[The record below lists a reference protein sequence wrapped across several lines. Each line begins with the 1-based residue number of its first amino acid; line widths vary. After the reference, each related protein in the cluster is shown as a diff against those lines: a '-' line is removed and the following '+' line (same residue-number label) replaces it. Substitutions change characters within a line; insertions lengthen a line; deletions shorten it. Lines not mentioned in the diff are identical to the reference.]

1 VEAAVVTDA
10 DLVIVG
16 GGPAGLTLAL
26 GLLRRDPAWARR
38 LLLVEKAH
46 YPREKLCAGGLGE
59 RGWTILSRLGVV
71 PEVPAALVAGVSVRS
86 ALGHHIARPGLCGRV
101 VRRVEFDAA
110 LAAAARRAGLRVVEG
125 CAVKEVDEGPAGCTL
140 QTSIGEV
147 TARVVIGADGVGSV
161 VRRSMG
167 LDGGGLRAQVLEV
180 DTPRVAADLP
190 ADLIHFDASDRSYAG
205 YIWDFPTPIDG
216 ALRMCRG
223 IYVLNVKGGEADGVE
238 AEDVVFVEAGALG
251 PGVEQDVG
259 VARADGA
266 RGVADEQRV
275 GLEAL
280 HHLADGARGQA
291 RRGRE
296 LVLAPPPGRVDEQQA
311 RDAGGAGR
319 ERVRGPPR
327 AGEGVGQALDVHVQA
342 PGVDHRVAR
351 QVDPRQPPRCGPG
364 PRRRAHVRHHEERLC
379 AVDLGGGEA
388 RGGGGEAP
396 DLVGALHLEHEAGA
410 PGAQDQVS
418 ARHAGLE
425 RVRLP
430 GQPAGEQRREAV
442 EGGAVRGG
450 HVSEIAQVS

>member
-38 LLLVEKAH
+38 LLLVEKTH

-223 IYVLNVKGGEADGVE
+223 IYVLNVKGGEADGVPSGDGHKLVALLGAYLADRGLDIADCRLKRFGERGYAPAGPVATARRMLVGE
-238 AEDVVFVEAGALG
+238 AAGIDPITGEGIAQAIEYGARAARLIHEAGPEAAPAAWQARLRGGRLG
-251 PGVEQDVG
+251 WDLWVRT
-259 VARADGA
+259 RAVPWFYGRSRPRLEAAFAAAPRMLLAGA
-266 RGVADEQRV
+266 RHWGALPQRWGVV
-275 GLEAL
+275 GLGL
-280 HHLADGARGQA
+280 LQGGAGFLRGPRPMLQSS
-291 RRGRE
+291 E
-296 LVLAPPPGRVDEQQA
+296 LG
-311 RDAGGAGR
+311 AGGA
-319 ERVRGPPR
+319 
-327 AGEGVGQALDVHVQA
+327 
-342 PGVDHRVAR
+342 
-351 QVDPRQPPRCGPG
+351 
-364 PRRRAHVRHHEERLC
+364 
-379 AVDLGGGEA
+379 
-388 RGGGGEAP
+388 
-396 DLVGALHLEHEAGA
+396 
-410 PGAQDQVS
+410 
-418 ARHAGLE
+418 
-425 RVRLP
+425 
-430 GQPAGEQRREAV
+430 
-442 EGGAVRGG
+442 
-450 HVSEIAQVS
+450 